1 MSATNSDGLR
11 GGLGSAIRNQGL
23 VEDRFDLRTQKI
35 KQERKRDAEA
45 NTASQ
50 KITPEEIDQ
59 IAENLSCDKGYGQSP
74 SPTAVLEPTRSCKS
88 ECCAKQ
94 KKEKSRWFAK
104 TCELFMGGGI

>member
-35 KQERKRDAEA
+35 KQERKRNAEA
-45 NTASQ
+45 NPASQ

-59 IAENLSCDKGYGQSP
+59 IAENLSCDNGYGQSP
-74 SPTAVLEPTRSCKS
+74 PPKEVFEPTRTCQGQ
-88 ECCAKQ
+88 CCAKQ
-94 KKEKSRWFAK
+94 KKENSRWFAK
-104 TCELFMGGGI
+104 TCELFVG